1 MSNYKRI
8 EAQAQELR
16 RRELTRVTEA
26 AWSAVTNFLRTRH
39 EMMLRR
45 RPGYIKLRP
54 VNAQPA

>member
-1 MSNYKRI
+1 MSNYKLI

-16 RRELTRVTEA
+16 RRELTCLTEA

-45 RPGYIKLRP
+45 RPGHIKLRP
-54 VNAQPA
+54 VNPQPA

>member
-1 MSNYKRI
+1 MSNYKLI
-8 EAQAQELR
+8 EAQPQELR
-16 RRELTRVTEA
+16 RRELTRLTEA

-54 VNAQPA
+54 VNPQPA